1 MPFLTMVKTRM
12 PCRISTG
19 LLASGTL
26 SRAIF
31 NSTHILNNA
40 PGALVFYN
48 GMTDDEGVC
57 FVWHRIA
64 SLASLYTACRLVRPM
79 KNCGCATDL
88 LT

>member
-1 MPFLTMVKTRM
+1 MSFLTMVKTRM
-12 PCRISTG
+12 PCRIITG

-40 PGALVFYN
+40 PGALVFFT
-48 GMTDDEGVC
+48 GTTDDEGVC

-64 SLASLYTACRLVRPM
+64 SFQHTAFLARVLICLKPQRR
-79 KNCGCATDL
+79 GE
-88 LT
+88 